1 MAQQRVEIYDETG
14 LIEVKYIDVP
24 DEPTIDEQIAENE
37 AKLIEIYDEIQRLK
51 ALQNQQ
57 P

>member
-1 MAQQRVEIYDETG
+1 MAQQRIEIYDETG
-14 LIEVKYIDVP
+14 LIEVQYVDAP
-24 DEPTIDEQIAENE
+24 DEPTIEEQISENE